1 MTQGLTQ
8 EVSCYNTDDMATEN
22 EVYARRRA
30 ALAERLGRG
39 TVAVLGGKQQT
50 IRNGDVENRFRQ
62 SGDVLYLT
70 GFHEP
75 ETVVVLAPGRD
86 KPFTMFVR
94 PRDPERETW
103 TGRRAGIEGAIAHY
117 GADQAFPVGAL
128 KEELVNLLDGA
139 DEIAYLPGDDA
150 RMDELILGALSSL
163 RAGERRGRR
172 APTRIT
178 DLRATLHELRLRKD
192 DAALATLRR
201 AAGVTAEAHVAAMRA
216 AKDGTPEYAVEAVI
230 DYTFRRHGGFP
241 GYGTI
246 VGGGANATILH
257 YVDAADRLR
266 KGELCLV
273 DAGCELDG
281 FTADVTRTW
290 PIAARFT
297 SAQRAAYE
305 LVLDVEERC
314 IAACRP
320 GATVDG
326 IHQLAIELLTDGMVR
341 LGLLNGDPKQ
351 LIESGAYKRFYM
363 HRTSHWLG
371 LDVHDVGAYAVA
383 GAPRPLE
390 PGMVLTIE
398 PGLYVPIDAV
408 DVPAELRGIGIRIE
422 DDVLVT
428 DDGHEILTAAV
439 PKSVDAVEDV
449 VLSAS
454 A

>member
-1 MTQGLTQ
+1 MT
-8 EVSCYNTDDMATEN
+8 TEI

-39 TVAVLGGKQQT
+39 TVAVIGGKQQT

-70 GFHEP
+70 GFPEP

-103 TGRRAGIEGAIAHY
+103 TGRRAGVEGAIARY

-128 KEELVNLLDGA
+128 KDELVNLLDGA
-139 DEIAYLPGDDA
+139 DEIAYLPGEDA
-150 RMDELILGALSSL
+150 RMDELVLGALSSL

-201 AAGVTAEAHVAAMRA
+201 AAAVTAEAHVAAMRA

-266 KGELCLV
+266 AGELCLV

-297 SAQRAAYE
+297 PAQRRAYE
-305 LVLDVEERC
+305 LVLDVEEQC

-326 IHQLAIELLTDGMVR
+326 IHQLAVELLTEGMVR
-341 LGLLNGDPKQ
+341 LGLLSGDPKQ

-371 LDVHDVGAYAVA
+371 LDVHDVGAYAVG

-398 PGLYVPIDAV
+398 PGLYVPADAV
-408 DVPAELRGIGIRIE
+408 DVPAELRGLGIRIE

-428 DDGHEILTAAV
+428 ADGNEVLTTAV
-439 PKSVDAVEDV
+439 PKFVEAIEDI
-449 VLSAS
+449 VLSS

>member
-1 MTQGLTQ
+1 
-8 EVSCYNTDDMATEN
+8 MATTAN

-103 TGRRAGIEGAIAHY
+103 TGRRAGVEGAIARY

-128 KEELVNLLDGA
+128 KDELPNLLDGA
-139 DEIAYLPGDDA
+139 DEVAYLPGDDP
-150 RMDELILGALSSL
+150 RMDELILGAISTL

-172 APTRIT
+172 APMRIT
-178 DLRATLHELRLRKD
+178 DLRATLHELRMRKD
-192 DAALATLRR
+192 DAALQTMRR
-201 AAGVTAEAHVAAMRA
+201 AAAVTADAHVAAMRA
-216 AKDGTPEYAVEAVI
+216 AKDGTPEYEIEALI
-230 DYTFRRHGGFP
+230 DYTFRRNGGFP

-246 VGGGANATILH
+246 VGGGDNATILH

-266 KGELCLV
+266 RGELCLV

-297 SAQRAAYE
+297 PAQRRAYE

-326 IHQLAIELLTDGMVR
+326 IHQLAVELLTDGMVR
-341 LGLLNGDPKQ
+341 LGLLRGEPKQ

-398 PGLYVPIDAV
+398 PGLYVPADAT
-408 DVPAELRGIGIRIE
+408 DVPVELRGIGIRIE

-428 DDGHEILTAAV
+428 ADGHEVLTTAC
-439 PKSVDAVEDV
+439 PKSVEALEEI
-449 VLSAS
+449 VLS
-454 A
+454 